1 MAKGN
6 RDQNI
11 RRVIE
16 MEDRISQCKRCEYLL
31 QCVRRPSMGKG
42 EIDPDLIM
50 VFECE
55 STFTRDVNNIVELR
69 NLIKSEFNLSNI
81 YHNYMVRCQ
90 PKACVIRNNINCFG
104 DASCL
109 DRNHNCLLSG
119 KPCEGIPVKP
129 SNDEILA
136 CLPFLLEE
144 IGIFHPQYVI
154 LFGERVAFF
163 ALRSFGMFDSIQ
175 TGQQH
180 VLDDITFLVA
190 KSEEEFNRSHC
201 RELLGIKPD

>member
-1 MAKGN
+1 MANGN
-6 RDQNI
+6 RDLNI

-16 MEDRISQCKRCEYLL
+16 MEERVANCKRCDALL

-42 EIDPDLIM
+42 ELDPDVLM

-55 STFTRDVNNIVELR
+55 SAFTRDLSNLVGLR
-69 NLIKSEFNLSNI
+69 NLVKNDFKVESV

-90 PKACVIRNNINCFG
+90 PKACAIRSSISSFNDTGCVVRDN
-104 DASCL
+104 
-109 DRNHNCLLSG
+109 NCLLSG
-119 KPCEGIPVKP
+119 KTCEGIPVKP

-144 IGIFHPQYVI
+144 IEIFRPRHVI

-163 ALRSFGMFDSIQ
+163 ALRSYGMFDNLVI
-175 TGQQH
+175 GEKH
-180 VLDDITFLVA
+180 VLSGMNFLIATV
-190 KSEEEFNRSHC
+190 EEEFDTNQC
-201 RELLGIKPD
+201 QELYRKTI